1 MLSEM
6 TFPSFA
12 LLLLVT
18 QFVSRAAET
27 NPPTR
32 ILFQETFD
40 PSTTGRWQQVKFD
53 ALTDYRVGTENSNA
67 CLIGRATGTASAF
80 ATKLQLQP
88 APTMLLS
95 WRWKI
100 DRCPT
105 NGTDDRAKTFDH
117 SGRVFVAFDTFIG
130 PPRAINYVWA
140 NQAKTNAVF
149 DHPLTSRAKFIAL
162 RSGDAQAGA
171 WLNEQRDL
179 TKDWAQL
186 FPGEK
191 MPKIVSIGVFT
202 DSDGTSVPI
211 TGWYDDIVLK
221 TP

>member
-1 MLSEM
+1 MSLK
-6 TFPSFA
+6 TLA
-12 LLLLVT
+12 LLLLGT
-18 QFVSRAAET
+18 AFVSSAAET
-27 NPPTR
+27 NVLPR

-40 PSTTGRWQQVKFD
+40 PPTTGRWHQVKFE
-53 ALTDYRVGTENSNA
+53 ALTDYKVVTENSNA
-67 CLIGRATGTASAF
+67 CLVGRANGTASAF
-80 ATKLQLQP
+80 ATKLELQP
-88 APTMLLS
+88 TSAMIFS

-105 NGTDDRAKTFDH
+105 NGTDNVTRTFDH

-140 NQAKTNAVF
+140 NQAKTNATF
-149 DHPLTSRAKFIAL
+149 DHPMTSRAKFIAI
-162 RSGDAQAGA
+162 RSGNAEVGR
-171 WLNEQRDL
+171 WLSEARDL

-191 MPKIVSIGVFT
+191 MPKIVGIGVFT

-211 TGWYDDIVLK
+211 TGWYDDIFLK
-221 TP
+221 AR